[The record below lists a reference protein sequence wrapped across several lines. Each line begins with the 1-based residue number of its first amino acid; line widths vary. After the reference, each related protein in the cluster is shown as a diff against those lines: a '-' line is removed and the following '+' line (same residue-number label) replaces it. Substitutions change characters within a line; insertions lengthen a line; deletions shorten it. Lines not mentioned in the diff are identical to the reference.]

1 MMVVPL
7 VEVTPELM
15 KVLVSGRR
23 DVDGSAW
30 LRFRLAGFDEGGTFS
45 ISGSRSTSVKAPIW
59 AVPSLEMES

>member
-15 KVLVSGRR
+15 KAQVLVSECR

-30 LRFRLAGFDEGGTFS
+30 LRFRLAGFDEGGMFS
-45 ISGSRSTSVKAPIW
+45 TSGSTSVIVKAP
-59 AVPSLEMES
+59 VPSLEMES